1 MSHNNSKDIKKCSR
15 LNNIKIYKIEEKT
28 INNDDDEINYYDNM
42 KENDEILPYMNSN
55 MNKIFSS
62 ISSFNDK
69 TISNND
75 SFSNYNGNWKNN
87 VENKDDKNKKKISQ
101 VIKKKL

>member
-1 MSHNNSKDIKKCSR
+1 
-15 LNNIKIYKIEEKT
+15 
-28 INNDDDEINYYDNM
+28 M
-42 KENDEILPYMNSN
+42 KENDEILPCMNSN